1 MVVTPR
7 MHSLGKIFNQVV
19 TLGFDEWL
27 TLGRVLNP
35 ELGLMDVS
43 EAQIS

>member
-19 TLGFDEWL
+19 MLGLDEWL
-27 TLGRVLNP
+27 TLG
-35 ELGLMDVS
+35 
-43 EAQIS
+43 